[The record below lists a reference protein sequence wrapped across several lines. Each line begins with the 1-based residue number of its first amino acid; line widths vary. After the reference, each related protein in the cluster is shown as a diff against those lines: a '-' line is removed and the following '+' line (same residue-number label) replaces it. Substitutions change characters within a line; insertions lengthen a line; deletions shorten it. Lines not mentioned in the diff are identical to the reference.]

1 MTLATQCPHCQTTF
15 RVADDQLVAH
25 SGLVRCGVCTR
36 VFNGNA
42 FLKQNDDSA
51 SADQALFEATL
62 ATTQHS
68 VPVFPR
74 TPVPASPD
82 PDSFAETEVPD
93 VDVSIGTDAA
103 MQVDANNA
111 IPASWQDTAPGESHL
126 LSGTPAPEV
135 DTGTGTP
142 LGDEDDGDALMIE
155 ESPPE
160 DDLAP
165 LDAPVS
171 QAGLHN
177 EPKFIKANRQR
188 QRMRKIMRIVMAV
201 AAIPL
206 LLAALGQGIYLWR
219 HQIAMAFPHTK
230 PWLIAACATLHCK
243 VGLSTDIEQLSL
255 ESSELET
262 LPDTPGTF
270 ALSVLLRNNADLP
283 QAWPYIELTLNDT
296 AEVAQVR
303 RVFTPQEYLPATH
316 PVADGFAQRSEQQ
329 VTVRFTLTDAV
340 ASGYRA
346 YLFYP

>member
-15 RVADDQLVAH
+15 RVADNQLVAH

-36 VFNGNA
+36 VFNGNE
-42 FLKQNDDSA
+42 FLKPNDDNA
-51 SADQALFEATL
+51 SADQALFEAAL
-62 ATTQHS
+62 ATTQKS
-68 VPVFPR
+68 VPTFPQAPLS
-74 TPVPASPD
+74 TFPDLVPS
-82 PDSFAETEVPD
+82 AETEAPA
-93 VDVSIGTDAA
+93 VDVSTDTDAA
-103 MQVDANNA
+103 MQVDTDND
-111 IPASWQDTAPGESHL
+111 PPVSWQDAATGESHL
-126 LSGTPAPEV
+126 LSGTPAPEA

-142 LGDEDDGDALMIE
+142 FGDEDDGDALIIE

-177 EPKFIKANRQR
+177 EPKIIKANRQR
-188 QRMRKIMRIVMAV
+188 QRIRKILRIVMAI

-219 HQIAMAFPHTK
+219 HQIAMTFPHTK

-262 LPDTPGTF
+262 LPGTPGTF

-296 AEVAQVR
+296 AEVPQIR